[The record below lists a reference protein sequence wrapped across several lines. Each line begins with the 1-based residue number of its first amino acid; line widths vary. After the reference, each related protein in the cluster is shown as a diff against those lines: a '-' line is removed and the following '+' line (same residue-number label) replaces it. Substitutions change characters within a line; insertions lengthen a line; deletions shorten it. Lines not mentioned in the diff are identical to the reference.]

1 MRPQREAPAKSDNDV
16 LFGVHPLI
24 EALEAGKEIEKVLMQ
39 AGASGPHLGELR
51 RRLQDAG
58 IPIQMVPR
66 EKLNSFT
73 RINHQGVVAFISP
86 VSYQPLE
93 EVINRCF
100 EAGREPLLLLL
111 DRVTD
116 VRNFGA
122 ICRTAE
128 CAGVDA
134 IVIPAR
140 GSARIG
146 ADALKTSAGAL
157 LNIPVC
163 RENNLKDTLLL
174 LQAYGILVAG
184 ASEKAKTDMY
194 DTPLKGPICLL
205 MGSEENGISPEYL
218 KRCNSL
224 IKIPLV
230 GKTGSLNVSVAA
242 GILLYEI
249 IRQRNL

>member
-1 MRPQREAPAKSDNDV
+1 MRTHRDDSPKHNTDI

-39 AGASGPHLGELR
+39 MGASGPQLGELR

-58 IPIQMVPR
+58 VPIQMVPR
-66 EKLNSFT
+66 EKLDSFT

-86 VSYQPLE
+86 VSFQPLE
-93 EVINRCF
+93 EIINRSI
-100 EAGREPLLLLL
+100 EAGREPFLLLL

-134 IVIPAR
+134 IIIPAR

-163 RENNLKDTLLL
+163 RENNLKDTILM

-184 ASEKAKTDMY
+184 ASEKARSDMY
-194 DTPLKGPICLL
+194 STPLKGPICLI

-224 IKIPLV
+224 IKIPLA

>member
-1 MRPQREAPAKSDNDV
+1 MRPHRDESPKRDTDI
-16 LFGVHPLI
+16 LFGVHPLM

-39 AGASGPHLGELR
+39 AGATGPQLGELR

-66 EKLNSFT
+66 EKLDSFT

-86 VSYQPLE
+86 VSFQPLE
-93 EVINRCF
+93 EVINRSF
-100 EAGREPLLLLL
+100 EAGREPLFLLL

-134 IVIPAR
+134 IIIPAR

-163 RENNLKDTLLL
+163 RENNLKDTILM

-184 ASEKAKTDMY
+184 ASEKARDDMY
-194 DTPLKGPICLL
+194 TTPLKGPVCLI

-218 KRCNSL
+218 KRCNTL
-224 IKIPLV
+224 VKIPLE

-249 IRQRNL
+249 FRQRRS

>member
-1 MRPQREAPAKSDNDV
+1 MRPHRDDLIKPNSDI
-16 LFGVHPLI
+16 LFGVHPLM

-39 AGASGPHLGELR
+39 VGASGPQLGELR

-66 EKLNSFT
+66 EKLDSFT

-86 VSYQPLE
+86 VSFQPLE
-93 EVINRCF
+93 EIINRSI

-134 IVIPAR
+134 IIIPAR

-163 RENNLKDTLLL
+163 RENNLKDTILLM
-174 LQAYGILVAG
+174 QAYGILVAG
-184 ASEKAKTDMY
+184 ASEKARDDMY
-194 DTPLKGPICLL
+194 STPLKGPICLI

-218 KRCNSL
+218 KRCNGL
-224 IKIPLV
+224 VKIPLE

-249 IRQRNL
+249 IRQRRT